1 MNFELSQPKQIIS
14 LSSSAHIV
22 SVEVNVWTATKQ
34 DRAIS
39 NEVTSMK
46 NADSEAGKF
55 TKNLLSSSPEHK
67 ALMNYRQTVYNWLQ
81 RSTYDW
87 SGSSRLLPLVN
98 LEKFMK
104 EFNQHEIEF
113 NKLLDVFIAKYP
125 QIVSDAAFKQ
135 GDMFDRSQ
143 YPDVANVRSKFR
155 IKLFVTTV
163 PKNDFRSSIS
173 SVIAEDLKN
182 HYERQVA
189 EIIDNVMTDA
199 SERFLEIASR
209 ISNACT
215 EATPDED
222 GKVKR
227 KKIYDT
233 TVTQAKEI
241 CVTLKEFNL
250 TNNPQLEEARQRLE
264 NALRDVT
271 VDDLR
276 ESSYVRSVVKNDVDD
291 ILSKFA
297 PLKSMMSN

>member
-1 MNFELSQPKQIIS
+1 MNFELSQPKQVIS
-14 LSSSAHIV
+14 LSTSASIV
-22 SVEVNVWTATKQ
+22 SVEVNVWTATRQ

-39 NEVTSMK
+39 NEVTTMK

-67 ALMNYRQTVYNWLQ
+67 SLMNYRQTVYNWLQ
-81 RSTYDW
+81 RSTFDW

-98 LEKFMK
+98 LERFMK
-104 EFNQHEIEF
+104 EFETHDKEF
-113 NKLLDVFIAKYP
+113 NRLLDEFILKYP

-143 YPDVANVRSKFR
+143 YPDVGQVRSKFR

-163 PKNDFRSSIS
+163 PSNDFRSNIS

-182 HYERQVA
+182 HYERQVG
-189 EIIDNVMTDA
+189 EIIDNVMIDA

-215 EATPDED
+215 EVSPDED

-233 TVTQAKEI
+233 TITQAKEL
-241 CVTLKEFNL
+241 CNTLKDFNL
-250 TNNPQLEEARQRLE
+250 TNNETLESARVQLE
-264 NALRDVT
+264 NALRNVS
-271 VDDLR
+271 VEDLR
-276 ESSYVRSVVKNDVDD
+276 ESSYIRSVVKNDVDD
-291 ILSKFA
+291 ILSKFS
-297 PLKSMMSN
+297 PLKSFN

>member
-104 EFNQHEIEF
+104 EFNQHEVEF

-143 YPDVANVRSKFR
+143 YPDVANLRSKFR

-189 EIIDNVMTDA
+189 EIIDNVMSDA

-215 EATPDED
+215 EATPNDD

-297 PLKSMMSN
+297 PLKSFN

>member
-14 LSSSAHIV
+14 LATSAHIV

-67 ALMNYRQTVYNWLQ
+67 SLMNYRQTIYNWLQ

-98 LEKFMK
+98 LVKFMK
-104 EFNQHEIEF
+104 EFEAHDKEF
-113 NKLLDVFIAKYP
+113 NRLLDEFINKYP

-135 GDMFDRSQ
+135 GDMFDRTQ
-143 YPDVANVRSKFR
+143 YPDANAVRSKFR

-163 PKNDFRSSIS
+163 PQNDFRSNIS

-182 HYERQVA
+182 HYERQVG
-189 EIIDNVMTDA
+189 EIIDNVMVDA
-199 SERFLEIASR
+199 SERFMEIASR

-215 EATPDED
+215 ESMPDED

-233 TVTQAKEI
+233 TITQAKEI
-241 CVTLKEFNL
+241 CTTLKEFNL
-250 TNNPQLEEARQRLE
+250 TNNQELETARQRLE
-264 NALRDVT
+264 QALRDVT

-297 PLKSMMSN
+297 PLKSFN

>member
-1 MNFELSQPKQIIS
+1 MNFELSQPKQVIS
-14 LSSSAHIV
+14 LSTSASIV
-22 SVEVNVWTATKQ
+22 SVEVNVWTATRQ

-39 NEVTSMK
+39 NEVTTMK

-81 RSTYDW
+81 RSTFDW
-87 SGSSRLLPLVN
+87 AGSSRLLPLVN

-104 EFNQHEIEF
+104 DYELHDKEFNR
-113 NKLLDVFIAKYP
+113 LLDEFILKYP
-125 QIVSDAAFKQ
+125 QIVSDSAFKQ

-143 YPDVANVRSKFR
+143 YPDVGQVRSKFR

-163 PKNDFRSSIS
+163 PNNDFRSNIS

-182 HYERQVA
+182 HYERQVG
-189 EIIDNVMTDA
+189 EIIDNVMVDA

-215 EATPDED
+215 EVSPNED

-233 TVTQAKEI
+233 TITQAREL
-241 CVTLKEFNL
+241 CTTLKDFNL
-250 TNNPQLEEARQRLE
+250 TNNQALEDARVQLE
-264 NALRDVT
+264 NALKDVS
-271 VDDLR
+271 VEDLR

-297 PLKSMMSN
+297 PLKSFN

>member
-1 MNFELSQPKQIIS
+1 MNFELSQPKQVIS
-14 LSSSAHIV
+14 LSTSASIV
-22 SVEVNVWTATKQ
+22 SVEVNVWTATRQ

-39 NEVTSMK
+39 NEVTTMK

-67 ALMNYRQTVYNWLQ
+67 SLMNYRQTVYNWLQ
-81 RSTYDW
+81 RSTFDW
-87 SGSSRLLPLVN
+87 AGSSRLLPLVN

-104 EFNQHEIEF
+104 DYELHDKEFNR
-113 NKLLDVFIAKYP
+113 LLDEFILKYP
-125 QIVSDAAFKQ
+125 QIVSDSAFKQ

-143 YPDVANVRSKFR
+143 YPDVGQVRSKFR

-163 PKNDFRSSIS
+163 PNNDFRSNIS

-182 HYERQVA
+182 HYERQVG
-189 EIIDNVMTDA
+189 EIIDNVMVDA

-215 EATPDED
+215 EVSPNED

-233 TVTQAKEI
+233 TITQAREL
-241 CVTLKEFNL
+241 CTTLKDFNL
-250 TNNPQLEEARQRLE
+250 TNTQALEDARVQLE
-264 NALRDVT
+264 NALKDVS
-271 VDDLR
+271 VEDLR

-297 PLKSMMSN
+297 PLKSFN

>member
-1 MNFELSQPKQIIS
+1 MNFELSQPKQVIS
-14 LSSSAHIV
+14 LSTSASIV
-22 SVEVNVWTATKQ
+22 SVEVNVWTATRQ

-39 NEVTSMK
+39 NEVTTMK

-81 RSTYDW
+81 RSTFDW
-87 SGSSRLLPLVN
+87 AGSSRLLPLVN

-104 EFNQHEIEF
+104 DYELHDKEFNR
-113 NKLLDVFIAKYP
+113 LLDEFILKYP
-125 QIVSDAAFKQ
+125 QIVSDSAFKQ

-143 YPDVANVRSKFR
+143 YPDVAQVRSKFR

-163 PKNDFRSSIS
+163 PNNDFRSNIS

-182 HYERQVA
+182 HYERQVS
-189 EIIDNVMTDA
+189 EIIDNVMVDA

-215 EATPDED
+215 EVSPNED

-233 TVTQAKEI
+233 TITQAKEL
-241 CVTLKEFNL
+241 CNTLKDFNL
-250 TNNPQLEEARQRLE
+250 TNNTSLESARVSLE
-264 NALRDVT
+264 NALKDVS
-271 VDDLR
+271 VEDLR

-297 PLKSMMSN
+297 PLKSFN

>member
-1 MNFELSQPKQIIS
+1 MNFELSQPKQVIS
-14 LSSSAHIV
+14 LSTSASIV
-22 SVEVNVWTATKQ
+22 SVEVNVWTATRQ

-39 NEVTSMK
+39 NEVTTMK

-81 RSTYDW
+81 RSTFDW
-87 SGSSRLLPLVN
+87 AGSSRLLPLVN

-104 EFNQHEIEF
+104 DYELHDKEFNR
-113 NKLLDVFIAKYP
+113 LLDEFILKYP
-125 QIVSDAAFKQ
+125 QIVSDSAFKQ

-143 YPDVANVRSKFR
+143 YPDVAQVRSKFR

-163 PKNDFRSSIS
+163 PNNDFRSNIS

-182 HYERQVA
+182 HYERQVS
-189 EIIDNVMTDA
+189 EIIDNVMVDA

-215 EATPDED
+215 EVSPNED

-233 TVTQAKEI
+233 TITQAKEL
-241 CVTLKEFNL
+241 CNTLKDFNL
-250 TNNPQLEEARQRLE
+250 TNNQALEDARVQLE
-264 NALRDVT
+264 NALKDVS
-271 VDDLR
+271 VEDLR

-297 PLKSMMSN
+297 PLKSFN

>member
-14 LSSSAHIV
+14 LATSAHIV

-67 ALMNYRQTVYNWLQ
+67 SLMNYRQTIYNWLQ

-98 LEKFMK
+98 LVKFMK
-104 EFNQHEIEF
+104 EFEAHDKEF
-113 NKLLDVFIAKYP
+113 NRLLDEFINKYP

-135 GDMFDRSQ
+135 GDMFDRTQ
-143 YPDVANVRSKFR
+143 YPDAGAVRSKFR

-163 PKNDFRSSIS
+163 PQNDFRSNIS

-182 HYERQVA
+182 HYERQVG
-189 EIIDNVMTDA
+189 EIIDNVMVDA
-199 SERFLEIASR
+199 SERFMEIASR

-215 EATPDED
+215 ESMPDED

-233 TVTQAKEI
+233 TITQAKEI
-241 CVTLKEFNL
+241 CTTLKEFNL
-250 TNNPQLEEARQRLE
+250 TNNQELETARQRLE
-264 NALRDVT
+264 QALRDVT

-276 ESSYVRSVVKNDVDD
+276 ESSYVRNVVKNDVDD

-297 PLKSMMSN
+297 PLKSFN

>member
-1 MNFELSQPKQIIS
+1 
-14 LSSSAHIV
+14 
-22 SVEVNVWTATKQ
+22 
-34 DRAIS
+34 
-39 NEVTSMK
+39 MK

-67 ALMNYRQTVYNWLQ
+67 SLMNYRQTVYNWLQ
-81 RSTYDW
+81 RSTFDW

-98 LEKFMK
+98 LERFMK
-104 EFNQHEIEF
+104 EFETHDKEF
-113 NKLLDVFIAKYP
+113 NRLLDEFILKYP

-143 YPDVANVRSKFR
+143 YPDVGQVRSKFR

-163 PKNDFRSSIS
+163 PSNDFRSNIS

-182 HYERQVA
+182 HYERQVG
-189 EIIDNVMTDA
+189 EIIDNVMIDA

-215 EATPDED
+215 EVSPDED

-233 TVTQAKEI
+233 TITQAKEL
-241 CVTLKEFNL
+241 CNTLKDFNL
-250 TNNPQLEEARQRLE
+250 TNNETLESARVQLE
-264 NALRDVT
+264 NALRNVS
-271 VDDLR
+271 VEDLR
-276 ESSYVRSVVKNDVDD
+276 ESSYIRSVVKNDVDD

-297 PLKSMMSN
+297 PLKSFN

>member
-1 MNFELSQPKQIIS
+1 MNFELQQPKQIIS
-14 LSSSAHIV
+14 LATSAHIV

-104 EFNQHEIEF
+104 EFESHDREF
-113 NKLLDVFIAKYP
+113 NRLLDEFINKYP

-143 YPDVANVRSKFR
+143 YPDSDVVRSKFR

-163 PKNDFRSSIS
+163 PTNDFRSNIS
-173 SVIAEDLKN
+173 SVIADDLKN

-189 EIIDNVMTDA
+189 EIIDNVMVDA

-215 EATPDED
+215 ENVPDED

-241 CVTLKEFNL
+241 CTTLKEFNL
-250 TNNPQLEEARQRLE
+250 TNNQELENARQRLE
-264 NALRDVT
+264 QALRDVT

-291 ILSKFA
+291 ILAKFA
-297 PLKSMMSN
+297 PLKSFN

>member
-104 EFNQHEIEF
+104 EFNQHEVEF

>member
-1 MNFELSQPKQIIS
+1 MNMELQKPEHLIS
-14 LSSSAHIV
+14 LASSAVLV
-22 SVEVNVWTATKQ
+22 SVDISVWSATKQ
-34 DRAIS
+34 DRGIS
-39 NEVTSMK
+39 DEVTTSK
-46 NADSEAGKF
+46 NADKSAGRYV
-55 TKNLLSSSPEHK
+55 KNLLANHPKHK
-67 ALMNYRQTVYNWLQ
+67 AVVNYRQTIYNWLQ

-98 LEKFMK
+98 LVKFMK
-104 EFNQHEIEF
+104 EFEAHDKEF
-113 NKLLDVFIAKYP
+113 NRLLDEFINKYP

-135 GDMFDRSQ
+135 GDMFDRTQ
-143 YPDVANVRSKFR
+143 YPDAGAVRSKFR

-163 PKNDFRSSIS
+163 PQNDFRSNIS

-182 HYERQVA
+182 HYERQVG
-189 EIIDNVMTDA
+189 EIIDNVMVDA
-199 SERFLEIASR
+199 SERFMEIASR

-215 EATPDED
+215 ESMPDED

-233 TVTQAKEI
+233 TITQAKEI
-241 CVTLKEFNL
+241 CTTLKEFNL
-250 TNNPQLEEARQRLE
+250 TNNQELETARQRLE
-264 NALRDVT
+264 QALRDVT

-297 PLKSMMSN
+297 PLKSFN

>member
-1 MNFELSQPKQIIS
+1 MNFELSQPKQVIS
-14 LSSSAHIV
+14 LSTSASIV
-22 SVEVNVWTATKQ
+22 SVEVNVWTATRQ

-39 NEVTSMK
+39 NEVTTMK

-81 RSTYDW
+81 RSTFDW
-87 SGSSRLLPLVN
+87 AGSSRLLPLVN

-104 EFNQHEIEF
+104 DYELHDKEFNR
-113 NKLLDVFIAKYP
+113 LLDEFILKYP
-125 QIVSDAAFKQ
+125 QIVSDSAFKQ

-143 YPDVANVRSKFR
+143 YPDVAQVRSKFR

-163 PKNDFRSSIS
+163 PNNDFRSNIS

-182 HYERQVA
+182 HYERQVG
-189 EIIDNVMTDA
+189 EIIDNVMVDA

-215 EATPDED
+215 EVSPNED

-233 TVTQAKEI
+233 TITQAREL
-241 CVTLKEFNL
+241 CTTLKDFNL
-250 TNNPQLEEARQRLE
+250 TNNEALESARVQLE
-264 NALRDVT
+264 NALKDVS
-271 VDDLR
+271 VEDLR

-297 PLKSMMSN
+297 PLKSFN

>member
-1 MNFELSQPKQIIS
+1 MNFELSQPKQVIS
-14 LSSSAHIV
+14 LSTSASIV

-39 NEVTSMK
+39 NEVTTMK
-46 NADSEAGKF
+46 NADAEAGKF

-87 SGSSRLLPLVN
+87 AGSSRLLPLVN

-104 EFNQHEIEF
+104 DFEAHDKEFNR
-113 NKLLDVFIAKYP
+113 LLDEFILKYP
-125 QIVSDAAFKQ
+125 QIVSDSAFKQ

-143 YPDVANVRSKFR
+143 YPDVDQVRSKFR

-163 PKNDFRSSIS
+163 PTNDFRSNIS
-173 SVIAEDLKN
+173 SVIADDLKN
-182 HYERQVA
+182 HYERQVS
-189 EIIDNVMTDA
+189 EIIDNVMVDA

-215 EATPDED
+215 EVTPDED

-233 TVTQAKEI
+233 TITQAKEL
-241 CVTLKEFNL
+241 CQTLKDFNL
-250 TNNPQLEEARQRLE
+250 TNNQALEDARSQLE
-264 NALRDVT
+264 NALRDVS
-271 VDDLR
+271 VEDLR

-297 PLKSMMSN
+297 PLKSFN

>member
-1 MNFELSQPKQIIS
+1 MNFELSQPKQVIS
-14 LSSSAHIV
+14 LSTSASIV

-39 NEVTSMK
+39 NEVTTMK
-46 NADSEAGKF
+46 NADAEAGKF

-87 SGSSRLLPLVN
+87 AGSSRLLPLVN

-104 EFNQHEIEF
+104 DFEAHDKEFNR
-113 NKLLDVFIAKYP
+113 LLDEFILKYP
-125 QIVSDAAFKQ
+125 QIVSDSAFKQ

-143 YPDVANVRSKFR
+143 YPDVDQVRSKFR

-163 PKNDFRSSIS
+163 PTNDFRSNIS
-173 SVIAEDLKN
+173 SVIADDLKN
-182 HYERQVA
+182 HYERQVS
-189 EIIDNVMTDA
+189 EIIDNVMIDA

-215 EATPDED
+215 EVSPDED

-233 TVTQAKEI
+233 TITQAKEL
-241 CVTLKEFNL
+241 CQTLKDFNL
-250 TNNPQLEEARQRLE
+250 TNNQALEDARSQLE
-264 NALRDVT
+264 NALRDVS
-271 VDDLR
+271 VEDLR

-297 PLKSMMSN
+297 PLKSFN

>member
-14 LSSSAHIV
+14 LATSAHIV

-67 ALMNYRQTVYNWLQ
+67 SLMNYRQTIYNWLQ

-98 LEKFMK
+98 LVKFMK
-104 EFNQHEIEF
+104 EFEAHDKEF
-113 NKLLDVFIAKYP
+113 NRLLDEFINKYP

-135 GDMFDRSQ
+135 GDMFDRTQ
-143 YPDVANVRSKFR
+143 YPDAVVVRSKFR

-163 PKNDFRSSIS
+163 PQNDFRSNIS

-182 HYERQVA
+182 HYERQVG
-189 EIIDNVMTDA
+189 EIIDNVMVDA
-199 SERFLEIASR
+199 SERFMEIASR

-215 EATPDED
+215 ESEPNED

-233 TVTQAKEI
+233 TITQAKEI
-241 CVTLKEFNL
+241 CTTLKEFNL
-250 TNNPQLEEARQRLE
+250 TNNQELETARQRLE
-264 NALRDVT
+264 QALCDVT

-297 PLKSMMSN
+297 PLKSFN

>member
-297 PLKSMMSN
+297 PLSFN

>member
-104 EFNQHEIEF
+104 EFNQHEVEF

-241 CVTLKEFNL
+241 CETLKEFNL

-276 ESSYVRSVVKNDVDD
+276 ESSYVRSVVNNDVDD

-297 PLKSMMSN
+297 PLKSFN

>member
-1 MNFELSQPKQIIS
+1 MNFELSQPKQVIS
-14 LSSSAHIV
+14 LSTSASIV
-22 SVEVNVWTATKQ
+22 SVEVNVWTATRQ

-39 NEVTSMK
+39 NEVTAMK

-81 RSTYDW
+81 RSTFDW
-87 SGSSRLLPLVN
+87 AGSSRLLPLVN

-104 EFNQHEIEF
+104 DYELHDKEFNR
-113 NKLLDVFIAKYP
+113 LLDEFILKYP

-135 GDMFDRSQ
+135 GDMFDRNQ
-143 YPDVANVRSKFR
+143 YPDVRDVRAKFR

-163 PKNDFRSSIS
+163 PSNDFRSNIS

-182 HYERQVA
+182 HYERQVG
-189 EIIDNVMTDA
+189 EIIDNVMVDA

-215 EATPDED
+215 EVTPNED

-233 TVTQAKEI
+233 TIIQAKEL
-241 CVTLKEFNL
+241 CATLKDFNL
-250 TNNPQLEEARQRLE
+250 TNNQALEDARTQLE

-271 VDDLR
+271 VEDLR

-297 PLKSMMSN
+297 PLRSFN

>member
-1 MNFELSQPKQIIS
+1 MNFELQQPQQIIS
-14 LSSSAHIV
+14 LSTSALIV
-22 SVEVNVWTATKQ
+22 NVETNVWTATKQ

-297 PLKSMMSN
+297 PLSFN